1 MWYEDIIVF
10 FQTPSYR
17 IDKFLPLF
25 YKLCVM
31 TVSEQFSTRCNVLL
45 YLATFFPYSLRTT
58 IYTPFCNNLEL
69 SNTLLDVRFP
79 GSDKSYLQD
88 SV

>member
-1 MWYEDIIVF
+1 MTAPDL
-10 FQTPSYR
+10 
-17 IDKFLPLF
+17 FL
-25 YKLCVM
+25 
-31 TVSEQFSTRCNVLL
+31 TRSDVLL
-45 YLATFFPYSLRTT
+45 YLATFFPYSLSTA
-58 IYTPFCNNLEL
+58 IYTPFCNNLKL